1 MTWER
6 GLEVVVA
13 RTRHERLRWLR
24 SHDNPDVEQ
33 RDAYRRLMVEQAGGN
48 PAAMPPARTQAASL
62 WRSLRAF
69 VTSGGKLAPKSV
81 RATRQAACN
90 ACPFWNGFRCGRCGC
105 TGLKVYAAVVSC
117 PDSPPR
123 WTAYVEKA
131 S

>member
-90 ACPFWNGFRCGRCGC
+90 E
-105 TGLKVYAAVVSC
+105 VVIFSERPLISASDHDMIARIQ
-117 PDSPPR
+117 PDFS
-123 WTAYVEKA
+123 T
-131 S
+131 SD